1 MRIIAFLI
9 CFLFAMPAFCQEA
22 ESEQA
27 EPKNVENEINP
38 TDLIHYSHYAD
49 MPKIKELDESED
61 DLYSGSEIKPLDIK
75 ISEEEKMQDM
85 SSDFDYIDKEYE
97 LPELLCNNESLTKQ
111 VAHFI
116 QSKIKD
122 ENESSVRN
130 RRSRLLMIKNL
141 HDFAEISEEELN
153 KQDNFKTK
161 AAIVHLRINE
171 SKDIYKICESTDNSF
186 GRFKNIYLVIYPYF
200 KYYKV
205 LVANL
210 MISPE
215 KMDEASFIYSW

>member
-1 MRIIAFLI
+1 MRKIVFLI
-9 CFLFAMPAFCQEA
+9 CFLFAVPALGQEA
-22 ESEQA
+22 QSEQVEPQNA
-27 EPKNVENEINP
+27 ENKVHPAEMV
-38 TDLIHYSHYAD
+38 HYTHYAD
-49 MPKIKELDESED
+49 MPEIKELDESED
-61 DLYSGSEIKPLDIK
+61 DLYSGSDVKPMEIK

-85 SSDFDYIDKEYE
+85 SSDFDYIDKEFV
-97 LPELLCNNESLTKQ
+97 LPELSCGNENLTKQ
-111 VAHFI
+111 VAQFI

-122 ENESSVRN
+122 DNESSVRN
-130 RRSRLLMIKNL
+130 RRSRLLMVKNL
-141 HDFAEISEEELN
+141 HSFNDMSEDDLD

-186 GRFKNIYLVIYPYF
+186 GKFKNIYLVIYPYF

-210 MISPE
+210 MVSPE